1 MRVCL
6 GGIFDYLHAGHKHL
20 LRTALQLAGS
30 SGSVLIGVTTGGFP
44 LGKYAHASFET
55 RVEALQRFLQ
65 RQHSSATVSV
75 VPITD
80 PFGPAAD
87 IELDAIVVSPETRPT
102 AERLNHQREQNGKPR
117 LRIVEVPFVL
127 AADGRPISSTRIR
140 LGEITPDGA
149 ILHHG

>member
-6 GGIFDYLHAGHKHL
+6 GGTFDPLHAGHKQL
-20 LRTALQLAGS
+20 LTTALQLAGLC
-30 SGSVLIGVTTGGFP
+30 GSVLIGVTTGGFP
-44 LGKYAHASFET
+44 PGKYTRASYET

-65 RQHSSATVSV
+65 RQHPSAAVSI
-75 VPITD
+75 VPIMD
-80 PFGPAAD
+80 PFGPAVDA
-87 IELDAIVVSPETRPT
+87 ELDAIVVSPETRPT
-102 AERLNHQREQNGKPR
+102 AERLNTQREQKRKPR

-140 LGEITPDGA
+140 QGEITPDGA